1 MKVSIESS
9 CSSSS
14 LNLKQSIRKLSFLRK
29 FFYETFFFKKVF
41 YDSQGIGI
49 ILVLIKVFCMVP
61 SRLPYTD
68 GCLMMMMQS
77 IKMFT
82 QYVKYFVIMWTSL

>member
-14 LNLKQSIRKLSFLRK
+14 LNLKQSIRKLSFLRDGDLS
-29 FFYETFFFKKVF
+29 E